1 MEHGDRVRVTQTYKR
16 RASYF
21 AHRTDFTWVGKDTEA
36 TLGGVYLGTRSL
48 CNGTFDR
55 EDGFAQAG
63 KRFQAALVSL
73 NARTNPVYVPLD
85 SIFEDMT

>member
-21 AHRTDFTWVGKDTEA
+21 TDHTHITWVVKDTAA
-36 TLGGVYLGTRSL
+36 TLDGVYLGPRPL
-48 CNGTFDR
+48 CNGAFSR
-55 EDGFAQAG
+55 EDGFEQAG
-63 KRFQAALVSL
+63 KRFQVALVSL